1 MNIRVPYGLQDHLTV
16 MVDDDRVL
24 GQVHP
29 HQLPAVDEQTVLERS
44 LREPLGAPP
53 LERFLRDAR
62 DVLVLVNDATRP
74 TPTAK
79 VLETI
84 VPFLEG
90 VPFRFLVAAGSH
102 REPTGE
108 EIRQIFGD
116 FGERFGDL
124 IEIHRAR
131 QRREMVVIGTT
142 SRGTEVAINRRVLE
156 ADRIIVMSSVEPHYF
171 AGFTG
176 GRKSFLPGVASFE
189 TIEQNHSLALQRE
202 AQTLALEGNPVHED
216 MIEAIAPLRE
226 KNIFA
231 IMTIVDRQG
240 GLQDCAAGDLQ
251 ECFSAAVEK
260 AQKVFVVPIPHKA
273 DVVVTVASFPT
284 DVNLYQSQKALENG
298 KLALKEDGIL
308 ILVSS
313 CRGGIGDDTFAR
325 LLSRS
330 ANPRETLQQ
339 IQKGYRLGY
348 QKAAKIA
355 EICLWAQIWAVTE
368 LPDAQ
373 LEPLFFKTFDNL
385 QTALDQAFAV
395 LEPKARVLFLME
407 GSLTVPCP

>member
-1 MNIRVPYGLQDHLTV
+1 
-16 MVDDDRVL
+16 
-24 GQVHP
+24 
-29 HQLPAVDEQTVLERS
+29 
-44 LREPLGAPP
+44 
-53 LERFLRDAR
+53 
-62 DVLVLVNDATRP
+62 
-74 TPTAK
+74 
-79 VLETI
+79 
-84 VPFLEG
+84 
-90 VPFRFLVAAGSH
+90 
-102 REPTGE
+102 
-108 EIRQIFGD
+108 
-116 FGERFGDL
+116 
-124 IEIHRAR
+124 
-131 QRREMVVIGTT
+131 
-142 SRGTEVAINRRVLE
+142 
-156 ADRIIVMSSVEPHYF
+156 VEPHYF